1 MPFPN
6 TSQRRRHDK
15 ATNNESADDDNDA
28 ADDRDDIGLL
38 SKKRIRF
45 VKDNAPNVPR
55 HNWMRPYW
63 LGVGLFLVL
72 FPFWLLDSLKD
83 PILGALTDSNL
94 ERHQPPA
101 KLFSVC
107 TTLALVCFLEYF
119 SHEKKRQHQ
128 LEKIRSEQEVL
139 EAGGSWNRMP
149 MASDPSSSTEVSDDA
164 VPSSIFA
171 LIGLPYCLAFGIMA
185 YLLQFNPNV
194 ALTDAPEVTFGT
206 NPQRL
211 WATLGYFFF
220 AAIESY
226 GSLSVAAFWSYTNS
240 TLSLEDAESFYGPII
255 AIAQLG
261 AVCGSTMVTMQV
273 WSNITLVVLACLI
286 ILLHILVMTAYNKRF
301 PPTNKQIQE
310 ELNRDETTSNAEPT
324 LWSGVY
330 LILKHNY
337 VLLIFGASSLYEI
350 SLTCLN
356 YQMTL
361 LGWRRFEETEH
372 EDITVSLQKS
382 ETVSQRDA
390 TRNGISLLPWLVTVQ
405 AIHGPLWTD
414 GQRDKSNSL
423 IHGFSS
429 ADATRGAKI
438 NLTDIPNPV
447 AGGKCACL
455 WLFAWKFG
463 GSLLVRESS
472 ESHDVQYSRSVDR
485 ALVFT
490 NFQRNQ
496 VQVQILD

>member
-1 MPFPN
+1 M
-6 TSQRRRHDK
+6 TSSSSSSRRSRRQRSPKTRPERRTKKPSQPEDP
-15 ATNNESADDDNDA
+15 SA
-28 ADDRDDIGLL
+28 ADDNGTVGDAEDHDYADNIGLL
-38 SKKRIRF
+38 SKRRIRF
-45 VKDNAPNVPR
+45 IQDDTTTTTTTTR
-55 HNWMRPYW
+55 YNWMRPYW

-119 SHEKKRQHQ
+119 SHEKKRQKR
-128 LEKIRSEQEVL
+128 LEKIRSDQEVL
-139 EAGGSWNRMP
+139 EAGGSWNSMP
-149 MASDPSSSTEVSDDA
+149 MGKDGTDARDGEESDDA

-194 ALTDAPEVTFGT
+194 ALTDAPDVTFGT

-211 WATLGYFFF
+211 WATLGYFMF

-240 TLSLEDAESFYGPII
+240 TLSLDDAERFYGPII

-261 AVCGSTMVTMQV
+261 AACGSTMVTTQV
-273 WSNITLVVLACLI
+273 WNNVTLVVLACLI
-286 ILLHILVMTAYNKRF
+286 ILLHILVMTAYSKRF
-301 PPTNKQIQE
+301 PPSNRQIQQ
-310 ELNRDETTSNAEPT
+310 TKTSAPTSSSSSFAGSSASVDDSEPT

-372 EDITVSLQKS
+372 ENITVCAFFGADDPTGVFWNFGKADQCHFIIDLDHSLFLTHMLS
-382 ETVSQRDA
+382 IVRLS
-390 TRNGISLLPWLVTVQ
+390 TRS
-405 AIHGPLWTD
+405 
-414 GQRDKSNSL
+414 
-423 IHGFSS
+423 F
-429 ADATRGAKI
+429 
-438 NLTDIPNPV
+438 
-447 AGGKCACL
+447 
-455 WLFAWKFG
+455 
-463 GSLLVRESS
+463 
-472 ESHDVQYSRSVDR
+472 
-485 ALVFT
+485 
-490 NFQRNQ
+490 
-496 VQVQILD
+496 

>member
-1 MPFPN
+1 MAPSTP
-6 TSQRRRHDK
+6 SPWRRNKAAKAPSSNKPLHHEEQAQGVDETEND
-15 ATNNESADDDNDA
+15 ATN
-28 ADDRDDIGLL
+28 DRDDIGLL

-45 VKDNAPNVPR
+45 AKDTSDVPR
-55 HNWMRPYW
+55 YNWMRPYW

-83 PILGALTDSNL
+83 PILGALTDNNL
-94 ERHQPPA
+94 ETHQPPA

-128 LEKIRSEQEVL
+128 LEKIRSDQEVL
-139 EAGGSWNRMP
+139 EAGGSWHRMP
-149 MASDPSSSTEVSDDA
+149 IESNPVSDGDEADDA

-194 ALTDAPEVTFGT
+194 ALTDGPEVTFGT

-211 WATLGYFFF
+211 WATLGYFIF

-240 TLSLEDAESFYGPII
+240 NLSLEDAESFYGPII

-261 AVCGSTMVTMQV
+261 AICGSSMVVAET
-273 WSNITLVVLACLI
+273 WNTITLVVLACLI
-286 ILLHILVMTAYNKRF
+286 VLLHILVMTTYSKRF
-301 PPTNKQIQE
+301 PPTNKPISQPTN
-310 ELNRDETTSNAEPT
+310 ELRFATSSNGDAEPT

-337 VLLIFGASSLYEI
+337 VLLIFGASCLYEI

-361 LGWRRFEETEH
+361 LGWRRYEETEPQDLFK
-372 EDITVSLQKS
+372 ETENGDITVRVRVSFESEEANFRFIRPLPYHCRFSCGDTLGCSLTPLFCVGAAFS
-382 ETVSQRDA
+382 RVSCLPCSSNDSWA
-390 TRNGISLLPWLVTVQ
+390 TM
-405 AIHGPLWTD
+405 
-414 GQRDKSNSL
+414 
-423 IHGFSS
+423 
-429 ADATRGAKI
+429 
-438 NLTDIPNPV
+438 
-447 AGGKCACL
+447 
-455 WLFAWKFG
+455 
-463 GSLLVRESS
+463 
-472 ESHDVQYSRSVDR
+472 DR
-485 ALVFT
+485 WST
-490 NFQRNQ
+490 
-496 VQVQILD
+496 